1 MRTRSRR
8 AIHLAFAAAVCL
20 PAFVP
25 ALVSAQGTDDTR
37 RLENRIRQTLIDR
50 LGEDA
55 KPIQVA
61 INGKKAFLTG
71 TVEERVTQELAKE
84 VVLSFTEITGAT
96 NRIEAR
102 KALQLAE
109 GQAFEEGQDAEL
121 EIRVRRAVSRAVGA
135 PAKGLQIEVVD
146 GVVSL
151 RGTLPDVERK
161 VLALSTA
168 KSFDNV
174 RDVLDLIRTVR

>member
-1 MRTRSRR
+1 MRSNRSR
-8 AIHLAFAAAVCL
+8 AAVCL
-20 PAFVP
+20 LAVMAAWPAAAP
-25 ALVSAQGTDDTR
+25 AEDLGETR

-71 TVEERVTQELAKE
+71 VVDERVTQELAKE
-84 VVLSFTEITGAT
+84 VVLSFSEVAGVT

-102 KALQLAE
+102 KARRLDQ
-109 GQAFEEGQDAEL
+109 GQAFEEGTDAEL
-121 EIRVRRAVSRAVGA
+121 EVRVRRAVSAALGA
-135 PAKGLQIEVVD
+135 QSKALQIEVVD

-151 RGTLPDVERK
+151 RGILPDVERK
-161 VLALSTA
+161 VLALATA
-168 KSFDNV
+168 KDVEKV
-174 RDVLDLIRTVR
+174 RDILDLIRTAR